1 MRPFFFPAGLLLL
14 AGCSFTTAVGLE
26 ECQTTADCS
35 SDQVCTQ
42 GFCLPQPAGCDRFR
56 GSDDPSAIPLGT
68 LIPLSTGA
76 GTIDESDQQ
85 ALNAVELALDEANQ
99 RDVKGRKLALYI
111 CDTAGDLERTRKQA
125 AWLVNDKKVAG
136 IVTAG
141 SSQTLEA
148 AKETLAKGVLTL
160 SYSATSPEL
169 TSLQDTSGGAVGLVW
184 RTSPSDAIQ
193 GRVIANLL
201 LNDARFSGTSKV
213 GLLYVNDPY
222 GQGLFNVISEQ
233 LSGKRTISGRFY
245 ERRGNVETPL
255 NQLDSF
261 DPDITVLVG
270 FEDDARRIIQFAA
283 TKTNLSRASGHR
295 WFFSDSVKDVTLLQ
309 DTTVRAQVDGSYGT
323 APAQGAGQAYNA
335 FSSRFLTKYNK
346 DPANYS
352 FTSHA
357 YDAMYLMVLGA
368 AYSQGTMNSVTGA
381 KMAEG
386 LTKVSTGTSSAG
398 TQLTST
404 NFTFLLGEL
413 SAGRPINVEGA
424 SGRLDFDDKGEASS
438 PIELWRVEGT
448 SFQHVADIEP

>member
-1 MRPFFFPAGLLLL
+1 MRPFFFFAVLALL
-14 AGCSFTTAVGLE
+14 AGCSFTTAAGLE
-26 ECQTTADCS
+26 ECKATADCS

-56 GSDDPSAIPLGT
+56 GSEDATAIPLGA

-76 GTIDESDQQ
+76 GGIDESDQQ
-85 ALNAVELALDEANQ
+85 ALNALELALDEANQ
-99 RDVKGRKLALYI
+99 RDVRGRKLALYI
-111 CDTAGDLERTRKQA
+111 CDTAGDLARTRKQA

-136 IVTAG
+136 VVTAG

-148 AKETLAKGVLTL
+148 ANETLAKGVLTL

-201 LNDARFSGTSKV
+201 LNDARFTGAKV

-233 LSGKRTISGRFY
+233 LSGKRTTSGRFY
-245 ERRGNVETPL
+245 ERRGDVTSAVTQL
-255 NQLDSF
+255 NAF

-270 FEDDARRIIQFAA
+270 FEDDARRIIQQAA
-283 TKTNLSRASGHR
+283 AETNLSRASGHR
-295 WFFSDSVKDVTLLQ
+295 WFFTDSVKDVTLLQ
-309 DTTVRAQVDGSYGT
+309 DNTVRAQVDGAFGT

-335 FSSRFLTKYNK
+335 FSSRFLNKYNRN
-346 DPANYS
+346 PADYS
-352 FTSHA
+352 FISHA

-368 AYSQGTMNSVTGA
+368 AYAQGTSNEVTGV

-386 LTKVSTGTSSAG
+386 LTKVSTGASSTN
-398 TQLTST
+398 TQLTSS

-413 SAGRPINVEGA
+413 GAGRAVNVEGA

-448 SFQHVADIEP
+448 TFRTVEEIEP